1 MANRVA
7 GEIHKKGG
15 ILQQT
20 FGETVA
26 NAYGLVFYQAADGKL
41 YRAKAD
47 AEATVAGVLYL
58 CADAATVKDTA
69 GNALAQGRAEKIG
82 WSWTVGKLVY
92 VSPTVA
98 GGLTQTRADRDAED
112 PAGRVRD
119 EIQSDRLPAPVG
131 HRGELHREH
140 RRYCRN
146 EGRHPR
152 PERDRM
158 GGRVRHH
165 DRRTP
170 ARPRPPQPHPPHQG
184 RVGQRP

>member
-1 MANRVA
+1 MVNRVA

-41 YRAKAD
+41 YRAQAN
-47 AEATVAGVLYL
+47 AETTVAGVLYL
-58 CADAATVKDTA
+58 CADAATVEDTV
-69 GNALAQGRAEKIG
+69 GNALAQGRAEKTG
-82 WSWTVGKLVY
+82 WSWTIGNLVY

-98 GGLTQTRADRDAED
+98 GGLTQTV
-112 PAGRVRD
+112 PTGTQKIGRSGSRPRQ
-119 EIQSDRLPAPVG
+119 IRSTSGPVG

-146 EGRHPR
+146 EGRRPR

-158 GGRVRHH
+158 GAVPGTTIGEVCSPNRLGYAYDISVSER
-165 DRRTP
+165 
-170 ARPRPPQPHPPHQG
+170 
-184 RVGQRP
+184 